1 MTLRAARNLLLRA
14 FPWAFAG
21 LLVSC
26 QHRPA
31 PTPPV
36 LEVEYSGCWAFY
48 LPNQVCAL
56 FPDPDRLLNLW
67 VRTTPEDMRVEIR
80 AGGQLL
86 PAAGEEV
93 SGGGKYYRPN
103 IPEPADL
110 LTVSVL
116 LPDGNPGPS
125 WSLQLGAPEKPAW
138 IDEVPK
144 LSPANAKILLEQL
157 RKSAPRKEQGFVLKR
172 LADFAQ
178 RQGKPGEAEK
188 FLLEAWA
195 SDHSENRWSGEV
207 EKASQLAWLYI
218 SQKRFSA
225 AQEILKAVRFP
236 SKASAK
242 EKLLVAYHSGLLAEE
257 VGNYRLALEQLG
269 KADELGERVRMTKY
283 RVHNAQIQARLFQDL
298 GRSQDASTLLDR
310 LLANLRQDPDRPC
323 DAGDLLTNAAW
334 FRLIEYEAGKE
345 ARNPTLLL
353 EQAQAIFEQKKNQC
367 SPSKRLNARLN
378 LALAYQ
384 HEARWP
390 EARRELDKARDLE
403 SHAGLTERLWWD
415 DLEARAAIIEGR
427 ATRALGL
434 YEELGKKAELA
445 VSPEGRLRALL
456 GRANAQLAL
465 GQRTAA
471 IEALAA
477 ADHEIEKQ
485 SRHIPVHEGRDT
497 FFAHQEAATRLY
509 LDLLLAD
516 EQWQRA
522 FDLARRAR
530 SRLLRQLAVKDRL
543 SQLKPEE
550 QRKWFGLLAGY
561 RTLRDAVDSEAA
573 RSWQLAVSEKKHAQE
588 VEAARLAEAR
598 DSLDSALASL
608 GDIGEG
614 SLSPPRLDE
623 VILAYHP
630 LPKGR
635 WAGFA
640 ATVRGIT
647 VKTFKLPPETAT
659 NEELSQILL
668 EPFQSAI
675 AASRYVRV
683 LPYGPLRSVD
693 FHVLPLGGEPLL
705 AKHLVVYSLDL
716 PVRSSPASTGGRQMA
731 LVVSNPQGNLPA
743 AHEEAEAVAGA
754 IRTWGSGWRL
764 ETLQSQKAQS
774 EAVLDALPTAHLFHY
789 AGHGVFAGFAGWDS
803 ELPLAG
809 NSRLTLGDVLAL
821 PAAPAWIVLS
831 ACDAG
836 RSSEEAPGEGIGLAN
851 AFLLAGSQ
859 AVVASPRR
867 VSDRSA
873 NDLMREL
880 YRGWESGADLPSQ
893 LRRAQLA
900 YRRKDPSVHAAW
912 ASFRI
917 LVP

>member
-1 MTLRAARNLLLRA
+1 MTLRGARSLLFRA
-14 FPWAFAG
+14 LPWVLAG
-21 LLVSC
+21 FLASC
-26 QHRPA
+26 RHRQPPA
-31 PTPPV
+31 PPA

-48 LPNQVCAL
+48 LPNQVCVP
-56 FPDPDRLLNLW
+56 FPDPDRRLNLW
-67 VRTTPEDMRVEIR
+67 VRTTPEDMKVEIR
-80 AGGQLL
+80 AGSRLL
-86 PAAGEEV
+86 PATGEEV
-93 SGGGKYYRPN
+93 SGGGKRYRPN
-103 IPEPADL
+103 IPKGADL
-110 LTVSVL
+110 LTVSVR
-116 LPDGNPGPS
+116 LPDGSPGPN
-125 WSLQLGAPEKPAW
+125 WSLRLGEPEMPAW
-138 IDEVPK
+138 LDEVPK
-144 LSPANAKILLEQL
+144 LSSSDARKLLERL
-157 RKSAPRKEQGFVLKR
+157 RKSAPRKEQSLVLKC

-178 RQGKPGEAEK
+178 GDGKPREAEK
-188 FLLEAWA
+188 FLLEAWS
-195 SDHSENRWSGEV
+195 SDRAENRWSGEV

-218 SQKRFSA
+218 SQRRFSA
-225 AQEILKAVRFP
+225 AQETLKALRFP
-236 SKASAK
+236 SNASAK
-242 EKLLVAYHSGLLAEE
+242 EKLLVTYYSGLLAEE

-269 KADELGERVRMTKY
+269 KVDELAKRVRMTKY
-283 RVHNAQIQARLFQDL
+283 RVHNAQIQARVFQDL

-310 LLANLRQDPDRPC
+310 LLANLRQDPYRPC
-323 DAGDLLTNAAW
+323 DAGDLLTNVGW
-334 FRLIEYEAGKE
+334 FRLIEHEAGKE
-345 ARNPTLLL
+345 AKNPTPLL
-353 EQAQAIFEQKKNQC
+353 EQAQAIFEKNQC

-384 HEARWP
+384 HEARWSA
-390 EARRELDKARDLE
+390 ARQELARARELE
-403 SHAGLTERLWWD
+403 PYSGLGERLWWD
-415 DLEARAAIIEGR
+415 DLEARAAITEGH

-434 YEELGKKAELA
+434 YEELGKNAELA

-456 GRANAQLAL
+456 GRANAQLTL
-465 GQRTAA
+465 GQRKAA
-471 IEALAA
+471 IDALAE
-477 ADHEIEKQ
+477 ADQEIEKQ
-485 SRHIPVHEGRDT
+485 SRHIPVHQGRDT
-497 FFAHQEAATRLY
+497 FFAYQEAATRLY
-509 LDLLLAD
+509 LDLLLID
-516 EQWQRA
+516 QQWQRA

-530 SRLLRQLAVKDRL
+530 SRLLRQLAVRDRL

-550 QRKWFGLLAGY
+550 QQKWLGLLAGY
-561 RTLRDAVDSEAA
+561 RVLRDAVDREAA
-573 RSWQLAVSEKKHAQE
+573 RSWQLAVSEKRRAQE

-598 DSLDSALASL
+598 DSLDNALASL

-668 EPFQSAI
+668 KPFQAAI
-675 AASRYVRV
+675 AASQYVRV

-693 FHVLPLGGEPLL
+693 FHALPFAGGEPLL
-705 AKHLVVYSLDL
+705 ASHLVVYSLDL
-716 PVRSSPASTGGRQMA
+716 PVRSSPALTGGRQMA

-743 AHEEAEAVAGA
+743 ANEEAKVVADA
-754 IRTWGSGWRL
+754 IRTWGPDWRL
-764 ETLQSQKAQS
+764 EALQSRKARS
-774 EAVLDALPTAHLFHY
+774 EAVLRELPTTRLFHY

-821 PAAPAWIVLS
+821 QAAPAWIVLS

-867 VSDRSA
+867 VSDLSA
-873 NDLMREL
+873 KDLMREL

-893 LRRAQLA
+893 LRRAQLSC
-900 YRRKDPSVHAAW
+900 RRKDPSVRAAW
-912 ASFRI
+912 ASFRS